1 VTRRLVVDLS
11 SQRPLWR
18 PTEAFVGAL
27 AGAAGDDWR
36 VEVVAAASD
45 SDGDGAGGS
54 PEAVAVAAGAEVYI
68 GWGIPEA
75 VLQAGRGT
83 LRWAHTASAGV
94 SASVGP
100 LLRAGGVV
108 LTNSAGTHAA
118 PIAEWVV
125 GAALYFFR
133 GMDLAARAQREA
145 RWCKDD
151 FTVVPCPVRE
161 IAGSRAAVYGLGG
174 IGRAVAVRLAALG
187 AEVRGVRRRPAL
199 GGPPGVVVVAPER
212 AAEALEGAELLVVA
226 APLTL
231 GTRRA
236 LGAAELG
243 RLAPGA
249 VVVNV
254 SRGAVLDEAALLA
267 ALEAGAVRGAALD
280 VFEREPLPPG
290 HPFWAHPRVLV
301 HPHSAAAT
309 ARYWE
314 REQALVLD
322 NWARYRSGRELLNVV
337 DLGAG
342 Y

>member
-18 PTEAFVGAL
+18 PTDAFVRAL
-27 AGAAGDDWR
+27 AGAAGSEWE

-45 SDGDGAGGS
+45 SDGDGSGGS
-54 PEAVAVAAGAEVYI
+54 PEAVAVASGAEVYI

-75 VLQAGRGT
+75 VLQAGKGT

-108 LTNSAGTHAA
+108 LTNSAGTHAD

-125 GAALYFFR
+125 GAVLYFLR
-133 GMDLAARAQREA
+133 GMDIAARAQRDG
-145 RWCKDD
+145 RWAKDA
-151 FTVVPCPVRE
+151 FTGLPCVVRE
-161 IAGSRAAVYGLGG
+161 IAGSRATVYGLGG
-174 IGRAVAVRLAALG
+174 IGRAVATRLVALG
-187 AEVRGVRRRPAL
+187 SAVRAVRRRPEL
-199 GGPPGVVVVAPER
+199 GGPAGVAVVGPDGMDGAVA
-212 AAEALEGAELLVVA
+212 GADILVVG
-226 APLTL
+226 APLTA

-236 LGAAELG
+236 LGAAQLA

-267 ALEAGAVRGAALD
+267 ALDAGRVRGAALD

-309 ARYWE
+309 DRYWE
-314 REQALVLD
+314 RERVLVLE
-322 NWARYRSGRELLNVV
+322 NWARYREGRELLNEV